1 MLLILAAKGRGGILV
16 GRELLKFEI
25 LHGSDHIKW
34 CDRGITL
41 LLCLDGGLTVRAGD
55 ELTTLGPD
63 DILLVN
69 PKTAYSLGGTDCLF
83 VRYVIDIGEFRKV
96 FLRRYRFQ
104 CDSTKE
110 SNDNYGILRRYLAN
124 LLLLLHY
131 EGGEYEQAETQKLI
145 YELLIFL
152 VRNFTL
158 SGMVP
163 EPPEKTDTVID
174 CIDDNFQDALSLEI
188 ISAHFYMASPS
199 FSRFFKKQMGITFY
213 QYLSKIRLEHA
224 VEDLLYTNKNLL
236 HVALDN
242 GFPNAESFSRYFSES
257 FRLSPHKYRVQYK
270 AAHKARLEQQQATL
284 SAAIAHLSQKQEQPG
299 SPRQAV

>member
-1 MLLILAAKGRGGILV
+1 MMLLILAAKGRGGILV

-25 LHGSDHIKW
+25 LHGSDPIKR

-41 LLCLDGGLTVRAGD
+41 LLCLDGGLTFKAGD

-124 LLLLLHY
+124 LLLHY

-163 EPPEKTDTVID
+163 EPPEKIDTVID

-213 QYLSKIRLEHA
+213 QYLSKIRLEYA

>member
-25 LHGSDHIKW
+25 LHGSDPIKR

-41 LLCLDGGLTVRAGD
+41 LPCLDGGLTFKAGD

-63 DILLVN
+63 DILLIN

-124 LLLLLHY
+124 LWGCNLK
-131 EGGEYEQAETQKLI
+131 GDNMS
-145 YELLIFL
+145 
-152 VRNFTL
+152 R
-158 SGMVP
+158 
-163 EPPEKTDTVID
+163 EKT
-174 CIDDNFQDALSLEI
+174 
-188 ISAHFYMASPS
+188 
-199 FSRFFKKQMGITFY
+199 RKW
-213 QYLSKIRLEHA
+213 
-224 VEDLLYTNKNLL
+224 NKN
-236 HVALDN
+236 
-242 GFPNAESFSRYFSES
+242 G
-257 FRLSPHKYRVQYK
+257 
-270 AAHKARLEQQQATL
+270 
-284 SAAIAHLSQKQEQPG
+284 
-299 SPRQAV
+299 